1 VLLYNICPFDG
12 SSREDTRGGKKSL
25 KRFIRPERRIQ
36 NDCTYPPLNAPTGFR
51 AGNAAAASA
60 SLCEEVWKLRVV
72 RRAAEEEIA
81 RIAGDSM
88 RDAIAVG
95 VGVGVGGIKLVV
107 ECETCFKLN
116 RWDFL
121 VVCAI

>member
-1 VLLYNICPFDG
+1 
-12 SSREDTRGGKKSL
+12 
-25 KRFIRPERRIQ
+25 
-36 NDCTYPPLNAPTGFR
+36 
-51 AGNAAAASA
+51 
-60 SLCEEVWKLRVV
+60 
-72 RRAAEEEIA
+72 
-81 RIAGDSM
+81 M